1 MKKSKGKKA
10 LDITLT
16 VLTGLIFLFVA
27 YELVIKFTGNSVYLF
42 GYRVDCVESGSMSY
56 VNSDPEVKSF
66 LEGHTD
72 QFAKGDL
79 IYSVKINADTPVEVY
94 DTVMFVNPKNNLVT
108 THRVVA
114 ISGTGE
120 NAQYQ
125 IRADTANHESYDGW
139 FSKDKLIAKK
149 VGSTPW
155 LGNIVR
161 FLRSIYGMIML
172 IGLAVILILYT
183 YFSNQDKNKK
193 KALENA
199 NSQELEQPINQS
211 EAVENSRVENQV
223 KKENK

>member
-1 MKKSKGKKA
+1 MKKTKGKKA
-10 LDITLT
+10 LDIILT
-16 VLTGLIFLFVA
+16 VLTGLIFLFVG
-27 YELVIKFTGNSVYLF
+27 YEIVIKFTGNSIYLF
-42 GYRVDCVESGSMSY
+42 GYRIDAVESNSMSG
-56 VNSDPEVKSF
+56 VNQDPAVVSF
-66 LEGHTD
+66 LEGHND
-72 QFAKGDL
+72 QFSKGDL
-79 IYSVKINADTPVEVY
+79 IYSVKIESNTPVNVY
-94 DTVMFVNPKNNLVT
+94 DTVLFINPASKLLT

-114 ISGTGE
+114 KKVEKGITK
-120 NAQYQ
+120 YQ
-125 IRADTANHESYDGW
+125 IRADMANHESPDGW
-139 FSKDKLIAKK
+139 FTKDQLIAKK

-199 NSQELEQPINQS
+199 SSQELEQPTNQS
-211 EAVENSRVENQV
+211 EAVENSPAENQA